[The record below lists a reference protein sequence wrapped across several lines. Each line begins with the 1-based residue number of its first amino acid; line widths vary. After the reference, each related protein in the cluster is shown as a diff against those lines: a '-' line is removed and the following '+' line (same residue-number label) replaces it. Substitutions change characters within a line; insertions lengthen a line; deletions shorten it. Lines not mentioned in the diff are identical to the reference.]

1 MSCRESSKNWFAQ
14 ICYLHYLYVIFILLV
29 ALIGVI
35 SYYHCSE
42 KDKSLHEFISFAAT
56 LSSIILSVLAIFI
69 TVMSGESTNK
79 LRDGIMGLLKIPE
92 DLSNKV
98 DQSVCNLNNAT
109 KNLNDAA
116 KANEQIFLNNSKE
129 LKNAVEN
136 INLQIGKNFSDFGQK
151 LDYIADN
158 NLTGKTMS
166 LKDAVD
172 EPKDNKEEISDAQI
186 EQFLSKTSSLSIA
199 FIYLIDQYLQKN
211 IEQPISLTEVASKYG
226 YEKDQ
231 GINTYL
237 IACIVFL
244 NSFDLIQYKQYKKDD
259 LNLIVFY
266 SMSESLRSRYGAYYE
281 KYKNDS
287 CQEEIDNYLGSLMKV
302 HSEKDS
308 DSEQM

>member
-14 ICYLHYLYVIFILLV
+14 ICYLHYLYVIFILLA

-79 LRDGIMGLLKIPE
+79 LRDGII
-92 DLSNKV
+92 
-98 DQSVCNLNNAT
+98 
-109 KNLNDAA
+109 
-116 KANEQIFLNNSKE
+116 
-129 LKNAVEN
+129 NAVEN
-136 INLQIGKNFSDFGQK
+136 IKQQIGKNFSDFGQK
-151 LDYIADN
+151 LDNIASD

-172 EPKDNKEEISDAQI
+172 EPKDTKEEISESQV

-226 YEKDQ
+226 YEKEQ
-231 GINTYL
+231 GINAYL
-237 IACIVFL
+237 IACVVLL
-244 NSFDLIQYKQYKKDD
+244 NSFDLIQYKQYNKDD
-259 LNLIVFY
+259 LDLIVFY
-266 SMSESLRSRYGAYYE
+266 SMSESLKNHYKDYYD
-281 KYKNDS
+281 KYKDVS
-287 CQEEIDNYLGSLMKV
+287 HQEEIDNYLNSLTKV

-308 DSEQM
+308 DSEQI

>member
-98 DQSVCNLNNAT
+98 DQSVSDLNNAT

-116 KANEQIFLNNSKE
+116 KANEQVFLDNSKE

-136 INLQIGKNFSDFGQK
+136 INQQINRNFFDFGQK
-151 LDYIADN
+151 LDNMAGN
-158 NLTGKTMS
+158 NLTGKMMS

-172 EPKDNKEEISDAQI
+172 DSKDNIEKISDAQI

-199 FIYLIDQYLQKN
+199 FIHLIDQYLQKK
-211 IEQPISLTEVASKYG
+211 IEQPISLAEVASKYG
-226 YEKDQ
+226 FQKEQ

-244 NSFDLIQYKQYKKDD
+244 NSFDLIQYKQYDKDD
-259 LNLIVFY
+259 LDLIIFH
-266 SMSESLRSRYGAYYE
+266 SMSESLRKRYKVYYD
-281 KYKNDS
+281 KNKNDS
-287 CQEEIDNYLGSLMKV
+287 RQEEIEDYLNSLAKV
-302 HSEKDS
+302 HQDNDS
-308 DSEQM
+308 DSEQV

>member
-14 ICYLHYLYVIFILLV
+14 ICYLHYLYVIFILLA

-98 DQSVCNLNNAT
+98 DKSVLDLNNAT

-116 KANEQIFLNNSKE
+116 KVNEQVFLNNSKE
-129 LKNAVEN
+129 FQNAVEN
-136 INLQIGKNFSDFGQK
+136 IKQQIGKNFSDFGQK
-151 LDYIADN
+151 LDNIASD

-172 EPKDNKEEISDAQI
+172 EPKDTKEEISESQV

-226 YEKDQ
+226 YEKEQ
-231 GINTYL
+231 GINAYL
-237 IACIVFL
+237 IACVVLL
-244 NSFDLIQYKQYKKDD
+244 NSFDLIQYKQYNKDD
-259 LNLIVFY
+259 LDLIVFY
-266 SMSESLRSRYGAYYE
+266 SMSESLKNHYKDYYD
-281 KYKNDS
+281 KYKDVS
-287 CQEEIDNYLGSLMKV
+287 HQEDIDNYLNSLTKV

-308 DSEQM
+308 DSEQI

>member
-69 TVMSGESTNK
+69 TVMSSESTNK

-98 DQSVCNLNNAT
+98 DQSVSDLNNAT

-116 KANEQIFLNNSKE
+116 KANEQVFWDNSRE

-136 INLQIGKNFSDFGQK
+136 INQQIGKNFSDFGQK
-151 LDYIADN
+151 LDNIAGN
-158 NLTGKTMS
+158 NLTGKAMS

-172 EPKDNKEEISDAQI
+172 EPKDGKEEISDAQI

-211 IEQPISLTEVASKYG
+211 IEQPISFTEVASRYG
-226 YEKDQ
+226 FQKEL

-237 IACIVFL
+237 IACVVFL

-259 LNLIVFY
+259 LDLVVFN
-266 SMSESLRSRYGAYYE
+266 SMSESLRNRYKVYYDRNKKDSR
-281 KYKNDS
+281 
-287 CQEEIDNYLGSLMKV
+287 QEEIENYLNSLAMV
-302 HSEKDS
+302 HQDNDS
-308 DSEQM
+308 DSEQV